1 MKHFV
6 RSLKY
11 LLFLCVLYVGL
22 VWLISLTDPSA
33 GSVKVQLMAQ
43 LTSGNGVWMIVA
55 FVALAAFYPLFG
67 FMRSRIEGFEAERDT
82 VRLDNAM
89 QLYGFKLV
97 EQHDGVRVYR
107 AISFLR
113 RLMLM
118 FEDRI
123 EVRERDGGIELVG
136 IRRMVSRIAY
146 QLSAYLRNSRFED

>member
-67 FMRSRIEGFEAERDT
+67 FMRSRIDGFEAERDT

-107 AISFLR
+107 ATSFGR
-113 RLMLM
+113 
-118 FEDRI
+118 
-123 EVRERDGGIELVG
+123 
-136 IRRMVSRIAY
+136 
-146 QLSAYLRNSRFED
+146 

>member
-67 FMRSRIEGFEAERDT
+67 FMRSRIDGFEAERDT

-97 EQHDGVRVYR
+97 EQRDGVRVYR
-107 AISFLR
+107 ATSFLR

>member
-33 GSVKVQLMAQ
+33 GSVQVQLMAQ

-107 AISFLR
+107 ATSFLR

>member
-11 LLFLCVLYVGL
+11 LLFLCVFYVGL
-22 VWLISLTDPSA
+22 VWLMSIIEPSA
-33 GSVKVQLMAQ
+33 GDVRAQ
-43 LTSGNGVWMIVA
+43 LTLQFKSGNGVWMLIA

-67 FMRSRIEGFEAERDT
+67 FMRSRIEGFETERDT

-97 EQHDGVRVYR
+97 EQRDGVRVYR
-107 AISFLR
+107 ATSFLR
-113 RLMLM
+113 RLTLM

-123 EVRERDGGIELVG
+123 EVREADGGIELVG

>member
-107 AISFLR
+107 ATSFLQ